1 MVGFVSF
8 ADYSFHFMLAIE
20 DVNEPK
26 NFQRMIFFLYAQC
39 ELTFCLAQTY

>member
-8 ADYSFHFMLAIE
+8 ADYSFHFILAIE

-26 NFQRMIFFLYAQC
+26 ISQRMIFFCMLSAN
-39 ELTFCLAQTY
+39 LLSA

>member
-8 ADYSFHFMLAIE
+8 ADYSFHFILAIE

-26 NFQRMIFFLYAQC
+26 KIQKMIFFCMLSAN
-39 ELTFCLAQTY
+39 LLSA